1 MTKIPLLIPSMPSV
15 DQLVPW
21 LRRIDNARWYTNFG
35 PLVTEFEQQLLKTFP
50 ASDNLSLATV
60 SSGTTGLE
68 LALLALNLPQN
79 SRVLIP
85 SFTFVAT
92 ATAVLRAGLTP
103 VAADVDPKTWLLTPE
118 IALTALK
125 SIRFDA
131 VMPVS
136 TFGCPQSINCWNRF
150 IEDTGVPVVID
161 AAGALGNQAAGKQ
174 VAVVFSLHATKALGI
189 GEGGIVVSAN
199 HELVQRIRRL
209 SNFGIN
215 PQNGISEHTG
225 SNGKMS
231 EYHAAVGLA
240 ALHEWPTLQQRRR
253 DIMQTY
259 LENLEKTCPDIVLQ
273 DKPKNGVYSVLALLL
288 PENVQFSEVVAS
300 LAEDAIETRR
310 WYAPPI
316 HRQPCFAQVQTTG
329 RMDVT
334 DAISSRI
341 LGVPFHLH
349 MSPEKIRFV
358 CSRLAAALH
367 YPALDQQQA

>member
-1 MTKIPLLIPSMPSV
+1 MTKIPLLIPSMPTV

-21 LRRIDNARWYTNFG
+21 LRRIDDARWYTNFG
-35 PLVTEFEQQLLKTFP
+35 PLVNEFELRLLETFP
-50 ASDNLSLATV
+50 AVDNLSLVTV

-79 SRVLIP
+79 SRVLVP

-103 VAADVDPKTWLLTPE
+103 VVVDVDPRTWLLTPD
-118 IALTALK
+118 IALSALK

-136 TFGCPQSINCWNRF
+136 TFGCPQPTACWDRF
-150 IEDTGVPVVID
+150 IDDTGIPVVID

-174 VAVVFSLHATKALGI
+174 VTVVFSLHATKALGI
-189 GEGGIVVSAN
+189 GEGGVVVSAN

-215 PQNGISEHTG
+215 PQNGISEHAG

-240 ALHEWPTLQQRRR
+240 ALEEWPTLQQRRR

-259 LENLEKTCPDIVLQ
+259 LAALQTMCPEVVLQ
-273 DKPKNGVYSVLALLL
+273 DKPKAGIYSVLALLL
-288 PENVQFSEVVAS
+288 PERAKFAEVAAC
-300 LAEDAIETRR
+300 LAEDGIETRR

-316 HRQPCFAQVQTTG
+316 HRQPCFTQVQTTG
-329 RMDVT
+329 RMEVT

-341 LGVPFHLH
+341 LGVPFHLQ
-349 MSPEKIRFV
+349 MTPGKIDFV
-358 CSRLAAALH
+358 CNKLADAVRYSISH
-367 YPALDQQQA
+367 SEQA